1 MQINKN
7 LTDESVL
14 AEIGGRIS
22 QRRIVLELTQAEL
35 ARQAG
40 VAKRTVERIE
50 SGASAQMIS
59 MIRIFRVL
67 DLLQNLERMIPE
79 TSPGPMDLLKSKGK
93 IRKRASKSNKPAG
106 DKTPWTWDE
115 ES

>member
-1 MQINKN
+1 MQINQI
-7 LTDESVL
+7 LTDEAVL
-14 AEIGGRIS
+14 VEIGERIS
-22 QRRIVLELTQAEL
+22 RRRIELELTQADL

-67 DLLQNLERMIPE
+67 DMLQNLERLIPE
-79 TSPGPMDLLKSKGK
+79 TRPGPMNLLKSKGK
-93 IRKRASKSNKPAG
+93 IRKRAPKS
-106 DKTPWTWDE
+106 DKQPSSQKPWTWDE
-115 ES
+115 ET